1 MTNREFFTAV
11 STLEGIPAELTKFSL
26 EAIEK
31 MDERNAK
38 RNAKP
43 SKKAIANEPV
53 KESIVGVLTTEP
65 QTASVIAAQ
74 TKLSTQKA
82 SALLRQLVAEG
93 QVVQSEVKVPKKG
106 KQKAYAI
113 IDIEE
118 ESEDKGE

>member
-31 MDERNAK
+31 MDARNAK

-53 KESIVGVLTTEP
+53 KEAIVNVLTTKP

-113 IDIEE
+113 IGIEE